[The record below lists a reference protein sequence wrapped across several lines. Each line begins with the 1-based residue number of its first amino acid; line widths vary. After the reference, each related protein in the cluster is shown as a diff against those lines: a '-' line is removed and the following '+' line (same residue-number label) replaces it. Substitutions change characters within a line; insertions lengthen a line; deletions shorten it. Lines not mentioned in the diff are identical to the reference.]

1 MQWVV
6 HIGIPKT
13 GSKAIQHFLASQANR
28 ITDTRVCFPAQGR
41 VGVWHEPLFRSLW
54 ENDGRDLDAVLS
66 ANDPQDWD
74 IGVFSCE
81 GFHYLPPRGIRMI
94 FEKLGAAQIVLFMR
108 QQDEVM
114 NSLLN
119 QHAKAH
125 RICFDETAEFER
137 NLTNYDPN
145 FDYQAIISKWADVF
159 GKKAITPVIYNKRTD
174 SVRVFCDAIGVQ
186 IPATYEPMANPN
198 RALTRSAY
206 DAFLSA
212 KASVSELSKLP
223 ALVKRLRADFADQ
236 MIDTLREAGPL
247 LFDERVRREILH
259 NYESSNEWVRARWFP
274 SRSTLFEHAVLGSA
288 RDVHSG

>member
-1 MQWVV
+1 MRWVV

-13 GSKAIQHFLASQANR
+13 GSKAIQHFLASQANCIAGAR
-28 ITDTRVCFPAQGR
+28 LCFPAQGR
-41 VGVWHEPLFRSLW
+41 EGVLHGPLFRSLW
-54 ENDGRDLDAVLS
+54 ENNGRDLDAALS

-74 IGVFSCE
+74 IGVFSHE
-81 GFHYLPPRGIRMI
+81 GFHYLPPRSVRMI

-108 QQDEVM
+108 QQDDVM

-125 RICFDETAEFER
+125 RICLDEIAEFER

-145 FDYQAIISKWADVF
+145 FDYQAIISKWSDVF
-159 GKKAITPVIYNKRTD
+159 GKKAITPVIYDKRTD
-174 SVRVFCDAIGVQ
+174 SVRLFCDAIGVQ

-198 RALTRSAY
+198 PALTRSAY

-223 ALVKRLRADFADQ
+223 ARVKRLHADFADQ
-236 MIDTLREAGPL
+236 MIDTFREAGPL
-247 LFDERVRREILH
+247 LFDDRVRREILR
-259 NYESSNEWVRARWFP
+259 NYESSNEWVRAQWFP
-274 SRSTLFEHAVLGSA
+274 SRSTLFEHAGLGSA
-288 RDVHSG
+288 RGVHSG